1 MAERTPL
8 TPPDPSGLEAWIR
21 QVLRLAGPRA
31 SAHMPPLPAAEPID
45 EPTAEPADDPGA
57 DSADVASTPP
67 RRDRPGDLQRS

>member
-31 SAHMPPLPAAEPID
+31 SAFTPPLPPAGPQASPAED
-45 EPTAEPADDPGA
+45 TAE
-57 DSADVASTPP
+57 TLEEPP
-67 RRDRPGDLQRS
+67 SDGTGQ

>member
-31 SAHMPPLPAAEPID
+31 STFTPPLPSATSQTAAAEGAA
-45 EPTAEPADDPGA
+45 ETAEE
-57 DSADVASTPP
+57 P
-67 RRDRPGDLQRS
+67 RKDGTR